1 MYTLLKASGIKNALS
16 AELPGFL
23 IALVMAQIF
32 YKWGSFSLELAGFL
46 GTWWLATFLTVHVFR
61 ILRRSVR

>member
-23 IALVMAQIF
+23 VALAIAQIF
-32 YKWGSFSLELAGFL
+32 YKWGSFSLELVGFL
-46 GTWWLATFLTVHVFR
+46 GTWWLATFVKAQALH
-61 ILRRSVR
+61 ILRRSAK